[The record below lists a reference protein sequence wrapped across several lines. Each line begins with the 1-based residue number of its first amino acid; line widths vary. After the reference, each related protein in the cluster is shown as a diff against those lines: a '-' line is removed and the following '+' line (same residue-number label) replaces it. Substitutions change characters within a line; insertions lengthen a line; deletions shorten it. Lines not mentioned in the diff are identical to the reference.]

1 MRISEFGYNAYNDM
15 NGRVSVKQS
24 SNVESNVSAAAQE
37 NIKGRDAQVK
47 DDSSININSNDTQD
61 DTGNELLRRRRPS
74 ENIHNLV
81 FDFKKDNEYNLVGA
95 SSKLEDLDVEK
106 ALSDM
111 KKDNVLSQYRFFVK
125 PTTGLGTDGDGT
137 VRKVIRDFNEM

>member
-1 MRISEFGYNAYNDM
+1 MRIADFGYNGLYDM
-15 NGRVSVKQS
+15 NGRMSVRQS
-24 SNVESNVSAAAQE
+24 NNVDSNAAAVAQG
-37 NIKGRDAQVK
+37 NVKGTDAQEQAKGSVNMPK
-47 DDSSININSNDTQD
+47 TDAED

-74 ENIHNLV
+74 ESINNLV
-81 FDFKKDNEYNLVGA
+81 FDFKKDNDFNLVGA

-111 KKDNVLSQYRFFVK
+111 QKDSVLSQYRFFVK
-125 PTTGLGTDGDGT
+125 PSEGLGTDSDGT

>member
-1 MRISEFGYNAYNDM
+1 MRIADFGYNEFYDM
-15 NGRVSVKQS
+15 NGRMSVRQLNNVD
-24 SNVESNVSAAAQE
+24 SNAAAVAQG
-37 NIKGRDAQVK
+37 NVKGTDAQEQAKGSVNMPK
-47 DDSSININSNDTQD
+47 TDAED

-74 ENIHNLV
+74 ESINNLV
-81 FDFKKDNEYNLVGA
+81 FDFKKDNDFNLVGA

-111 KKDNVLSQYRFFVK
+111 QKDSVLSQYRFFVK
-125 PTTGLGTDGDGT
+125 PSEGLGTDSDGT